1 MLPFLM
7 VRSFLFLSISR
18 SRCAPGSRSLLSPFL
33 ATRASHLRR
42 TENRTTS
49 NPQSANVDAVDA
61 ASSLSPLP
69 PTLTKNAR
77 GGVYVLPPK
86 DLFSSFS
93 RPLARHSSLAT
104 KSFTIRTSEKCTR
117 NPFRIRTSKTK
128 DLKPFRMNTSRKG
141 GGGSGTANPGCRLSY
156 PVHPSGEESRRESMP
171 AGYNSAQSSQELA
184 SPPRSSSTL
193 PVARR
198 SAELRKTNAIAE
210 GANTRRGILGR
221 RVWRVPNPST

>member
-1 MLPFLM
+1 
-7 VRSFLFLSISR
+7 
-18 SRCAPGSRSLLSPFL
+18 
-33 ATRASHLRR
+33 
-42 TENRTTS
+42 
-49 NPQSANVDAVDA
+49 
-61 ASSLSPLP
+61 
-69 PTLTKNAR
+69 
-77 GGVYVLPPK
+77 
-86 DLFSSFS
+86 
-93 RPLARHSSLAT
+93 
-104 KSFTIRTSEKCTR
+104 
-117 NPFRIRTSKTK
+117 
-128 DLKPFRMNTSRKG
+128 MNTSRKG